1 MKEINEIYNLCQRIK
16 KNIQRV
22 IVGKD
27 NTIDLLLIALIAKGH
42 ILLEDV
48 PGTGKTVLAK
58 TMAASMQ
65 GEFRRIQF
73 TPDLLPSDISGM
85 NIYNQKTAE
94 FSFVAGPIFA
104 NLVLADE
111 INRATPRTQSSLLE
125 CMEEHQ
131 VTTDGVTRKINPPF
145 MVIATQNPVE
155 TQGTFPLPEAQL
167 DRFLIKT
174 SMDYPSNDE
183 MSEILKRF
191 EKGNPLTNLK
201 SVVSQDDMIQAQEW
215 FHQVTVCDDLY
226 GYISAICE
234 KSRKHPDVLLG
245 VSPRGAQALLKTAQV
260 KAILEKRD
268 FVIPDDI
275 KAMCEPVLA
284 HRMITN
290 DRQIQTA
297 KQVISDILR
306 TVPVPSEE
314 AFITKVSE

>member
-1 MKEINEIYNLCQRIK
+1 
-16 KNIQRV
+16 V
-22 IVGKD
+22 IIGKD
-27 NTIDLLLIALIAKGH
+27 STIDLLLIALIAKGH
-42 ILLEDV
+42 LLLEDV

-58 TMAASMQ
+58 TMAASMH

-94 FSFVAGPIFA
+94 FSFIAGPIFA

-125 CMEEHQ
+125 CMEEYQ
-131 VTTDGVTRKINPPF
+131 VTTDGLTRKINPPF

-174 SMDYPSNDE
+174 SMNYPSNDE
-183 MSEILKRF
+183 MTKILKRF
-191 EKGNPLTNLK
+191 EKGNPLNTLEA
-201 SVVSQDDMIQAQEW
+201 VVSQEDMVQAQDS
-215 FHQVTVCDDLY
+215 FHQVTVCDELY
-226 GYISAICE
+226 HYISAICE
-234 KSRKHPDVLLG
+234 KSRQHPDTVLG
-245 VSPRGAQALLKTAQV
+245 VSPRGAQALLKTSQV

-268 FVIPDDI
+268 YVIPDDV

-284 HRMITN
+284 HRIMTN
-290 DRQIQTA
+290 DRQAKTA
-297 KQVISDILR
+297 KQVICDILKS
-306 TVPVPSEE
+306 VPVPSEE
-314 AFITKVSE
+314 AFIQKISEG